1 MTEIAFYHLQ
11 KSPLETVLPRLL
23 MRTLDSGKRAIVMA
37 GSEERVETLTSA
49 LWTFDQDAWLPH
61 GNKRDGRA
69 DEQPI
74 WLTTVT
80 ENPNGATYLFLTD
93 GVAADEV
100 GAFERCF
107 DLFDGNDP
115 AAVEAA
121 RARWSALKAAGHT
134 LTYWQ
139 QDERGAWKQRS

>member
-23 MRTLDSGKRAIVMA
+23 IRTLDSGKRAIVLA
-37 GSEERVETLTSA
+37 GSEERVEHLTSA

-61 GNKRDGRA
+61 GNKKDGRA

-74 WLTTVT
+74 WLTHTN
-80 ENPNGATYLFLTD
+80 ENPNGASFLFQTD
-93 GVAADEV
+93 GVAADDLAV
-100 GAFERCF
+100 FERCF

-115 AAVEAA
+115 SAVDAA
-121 RARWSALKAAGHT
+121 RARWSTFKAAGHT

-139 QDERGAWKQRS
+139 QDERGTWKQKS